1 MTART
6 SYASV
11 TDLFC
16 GAGGSSLGATA
27 AGGEV
32 LLAMNHWQLA
42 IDTHNSN
49 FPHVRHE
56 CADVSAVNPR
66 RFPSTDVLIAS
77 PECTAHTLAKGK
89 KRKGLGQMDLW
100 GDNGLDASEERSR
113 VTMWDVPRFAEYHQ
127 YHLILVENVVDA
139 ALYWAPFEDWL
150 RVMSTLGYDHELVFF
165 NSMFAWPTPQS
176 RDRLYVVFWRKGN
189 TRPNL
194 AFTPRSWCQPCGRD
208 IGGVQ
213 SWRNPSKR
221 RGKYGARA
229 QYVYR
234 CPVCAGVVQPYYYCA
249 ANAIDWSIVGERIG
263 DRRRPLKDK
272 TMERIRY
279 GLERFGRAPLTA
291 RYDGGK
297 IRSLGDPMP
306 TQTTRQ
312 VEALV
317 VPPFLMADYTP
328 RGKPWMRETT
338 GPLGSITTADHHEL
352 VTPPAPAPFLAS
364 VNYFS
369 DRPRGLDEPM
379 ATQTTKQ
386 PYALVVP
393 AGGSWND
400 GATGADGP
408 MPTQT
413 TREAYGVAVP
423 PAFLL
428 GMTTMPP
435 NFIRDVTGPWGV
447 QTGTRPYGLVRTPF
461 VVNMDIHGGPKGMDE
476 ALQTVVAG
484 GNHIGLVDQPH
495 QPHQTHMLVP
505 YNRTGQAQRVEEPT
519 RTVTTHDREALVSV
533 KPAVEDCTFRM
544 LQPHEIAAAM
554 AFPHDYTVLGSQ
566 RDKVK
571 QYGNAVTPP
580 VMQMILERCLATL
593 GGVS

>member
-1 MTART
+1 MTPHT
-6 SYASV
+6 SYVSV

-49 FPHVRHE
+49 FPHTRHE
-56 CADVSAVNPR
+56 CADASAVNPR
-66 RFPSTDVLIAS
+66 RFPTTDVLIAS

-89 KRKGLGQMDLW
+89 KRKGIGQMDLW
-100 GDNGLDASEERSR
+100 GSNGLDPSEERSR
-113 VTMWDVPRFAEYHQ
+113 VTMWDVPRFAEYHR
-127 YHLILVENVVDA
+127 YNLIIVENVVDA

-150 RVMSTLGYDHELVFF
+150 RVMRTLGYEHELVFF

-176 RDRLYVVFWRKGN
+176 RDRLYVVFWRAGN

-194 AFTPRSWCQPCGRD
+194 VFTPPAWCQACDRD
-208 IGGVQ
+208 IESVQ
-213 SWRNPSKR
+213 SWRHPSKR

-234 CPVCAGVVQPYYYCA
+234 CPLCAGVVQPYYYCA
-249 ANAIDWSIVGERIG
+249 ANAIDWSMQGKRIG
-263 DRRRPLKDK
+263 DRKRPLKDK

-279 GLERFGRAPLTA
+279 GLEKFGRAPLTA

-338 GPLGSITTADHHEL
+338 GPFGSITTADHHEL
-352 VTPPAPAPFLAS
+352 VTPPAPFLAS

-369 DRPRGLDEPM
+369 DRPRGIDEPL

-393 AGGSWND
+393 AGGSWNEE
-400 GATGADGP
+400 ATGTDGP
-408 MPTQT
+408 LPTQT

-435 NFIRDVTGPWGV
+435 NFMRDVLGPWGV
-447 QTGTRPYGLVRTPF
+447 QTGTRQYGLVRAPF
-461 VVNMDIHGGPKGMDE
+461 VVNMDIHGGPKSIDE

-484 GNHIGLVDQPH
+484 GNHIGLVDQPA
-495 QPHQTHMLVP
+495 PLGHMLVP

-533 KPAVEDCTFRM
+533 TPAVEDCTFRM

-554 AFPHDYTVLGSQ
+554 AFPATYNVLGNQ
-566 RDKVK
+566 REKVK
-571 QYGNAVTPP
+571 QFGNAVTPP
-580 VMQMILERCLATL
+580 VMQMLMERCIATL
-593 GGVS
+593 GGTR